1 MPTVPLKLREEEA
14 GPWSTAPE
22 QSLWEQLP
30 EASSQL
36 TDPELI
42 VFNEQ
47 LGPVSWDLHLQIFG
61 AAAPL
66 WMAARLAFQG
76 VIIPAAEVR
85 SQEGPPLPCAG
96 LGKALICP
104 PLIPCRLGDIG
115 GQSPLEA
122 GGWHQ
127 LSILARARGV
137 GPGEGTRVLALANLR
152 TLGLEPLRS

>member
-1 MPTVPLKLREEEA
+1 
-14 GPWSTAPE
+14 
-22 QSLWEQLP
+22 
-30 EASSQL
+30 
-36 TDPELI
+36 
-42 VFNEQ
+42 
-47 LGPVSWDLHLQIFG
+47 
-61 AAAPL
+61 
-66 WMAARLAFQG
+66 MAARLAFQG